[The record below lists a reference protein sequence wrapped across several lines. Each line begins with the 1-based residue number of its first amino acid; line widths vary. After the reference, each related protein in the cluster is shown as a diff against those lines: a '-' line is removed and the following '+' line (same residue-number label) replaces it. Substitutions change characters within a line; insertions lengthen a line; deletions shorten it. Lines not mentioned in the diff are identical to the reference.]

1 MYMYSH
7 TQFSGA
13 NPERL
18 VAAIKY
24 FLQGKGAEKGLRWEE
39 GRKDGGRWEE
49 ERRMKGGGR
58 RGEGWREGG
67 RKEGG
72 REVGDEGI
80 DVLASMN
87 IFKMYTVERRRRR
100 RRRRRRDRAVEKG
113 E

>member
-1 MYMYSH
+1 MYMYAH

-49 ERRMKGGGR
+49 ERRD
-58 RGEGWREGG
+58 EGG
-67 RKEGG
+67 
-72 REVGDEGI
+72 
-80 DVLASMN
+80 
-87 IFKMYTVERRRRR
+87 
-100 RRRRRRDRAVEKG
+100 
-113 E
+113 

>member
-1 MYMYSH
+1 MYMYAH

-39 GRKDGGRWEE
+39 GRKDE
-49 ERRMKGGGR
+49 GGG
-58 RGEGWREGG
+58 GVGG
-67 RKEGG
+67 GGGKEGG
-72 REVGDEGI
+72 KEVGSEREVGDEGI
-80 DVLASMN
+80 DVASIKLMN
-87 IFKMYTVERRRRR
+87 ILNTYTVKRR
-100 RRRRRRDRAVEKG
+100 RRRRRRDSSVEKR